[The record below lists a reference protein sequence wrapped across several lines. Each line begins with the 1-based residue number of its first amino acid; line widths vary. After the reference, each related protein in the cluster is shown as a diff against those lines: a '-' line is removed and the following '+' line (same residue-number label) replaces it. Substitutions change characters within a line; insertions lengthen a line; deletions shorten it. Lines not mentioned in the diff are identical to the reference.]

1 MRLFCVLLF
10 EGACMN
16 THGQTKSAT
25 QALTLRS
32 LLGPH
37 LPFLRRYVRALVG
50 NQLAGDQYVRAAL
63 EAVLADPEIL
73 EIDSDAVRLSLFRMF
88 HAFWNPLRNGAD
100 KPTSDGTPLDALPI
114 SGREALL
121 LTAMEGFS
129 VADAAIIIGRSTDVV
144 AQDVADARVQ
154 IAAAIRSRVLI
165 IEDEPIIAM
174 HLGQMVES
182 MGHEVVGMAMTR
194 DEAVRM
200 ARAVRPDLVLADIQL
215 ADGSSG
221 IDAVEIILVDFDVPV
236 IFITAYPERLLT
248 GERVE
253 PAYLIT
259 KPFDPETVIATIG
272 QALLTRNRVTPES

>member
-1 MRLFCVLLF
+1 MRLFSVLLF

-129 VADAAIIIGRSTDVV
+129 VADAATIIGRSTDVV
-144 AQDVADARVQ
+144 AQEVADARVQ

>member
-1 MRLFCVLLF
+1 
-10 EGACMN
+10 MN
-16 THGQTKSAT
+16 SPGQTTSVNEAP
-25 QALTLRS
+25 TLRS
-32 LLGPH
+32 LLGTH

-63 EAVLADPEIL
+63 EAVLADPAML
-73 EIDSDAVRLSLFRMF
+73 EIDRDAARLSLFRMF
-88 HAFWNPLRNGAD
+88 HAFWNPLRTGAD
-100 KPTSDGTPLDALPI
+100 APTLAGTPLDALPI
-114 SGREALL
+114 TGREALL

-129 VADAAIIIGRSTDVV
+129 VADAALIIGRSTEVV
-144 AQDVADARVQ
+144 AQEVADARAQ

-194 DEAVRM
+194 NEAVRM
-200 ARAVRPDLVLADIQL
+200 AGAVRPDLVLADIQL

-236 IFITAYPERLLT
+236 IFITGYPERLLT

-253 PAYLIT
+253 PAYLVT
-259 KPFDPETVIATIG
+259 KPFDPETVIATVG
-272 QALLTRNRVTPES
+272 QALLTRSRGISES